1 MLSYFYLSLD
11 WLYMHSPNEEMG
23 RHREREDKM
32 KSALCGN
39 ECDSVSHVL
48 RECSALLLY
57 WY

>member
-1 MLSYFYLSLD
+1 
-11 WLYMHSPNEEMG
+11 MHSPNEEMG

-48 RECSALLLY
+48 RECSALLL
-57 WY
+57 